1 MASFVTTLKGRRLN
15 PGERPGERQSGFGG
29 SGVPGGGNGNGR
41 DSTSQR
47 GDAFDSVGMHST
59 ARGLHED
66 AQLQA
71 FTTGELCCE
80 LLRWGKTANSRLE
93 RAARSSAVY
102 MLEAH

>member
-1 MASFVTTLKGRRLN
+1 MRDRVALAGVVSLEVGMAMDVTV
-15 PGERPGERQSGFGG
+15 RP
-29 SGVPGGGNGNGR
+29 
-41 DSTSQR
+41 
-47 GDAFDSVGMHST
+47 SVGTHST